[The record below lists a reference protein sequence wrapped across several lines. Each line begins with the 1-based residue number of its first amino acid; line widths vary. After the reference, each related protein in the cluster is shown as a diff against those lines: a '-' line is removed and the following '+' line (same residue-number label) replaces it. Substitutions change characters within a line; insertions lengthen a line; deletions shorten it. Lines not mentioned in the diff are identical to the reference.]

1 MSRTAASLLAQLR
14 ATAAPIESTP
24 AKSNTKRP
32 ISEPDQATVRAYIEK
47 TQPEWMMVFHDLSL
61 ETGWRTADV
70 ANIRYECVDFTKGEA
85 RIVVAKQ
92 TRSAQARALS
102 KGLAQLRTTRKQAA
116 LSQGDAVGY
125 MRWDA
130 ATRDELAADA
140 TPEEVEHLAHL
151 ISTAPKKIDT
161 KRLSAGLL
169 ARLKDMERA
178 AFWAD
183 GFIFSRALTAS
194 NATRLQSGAPIT
206 RQTVW
211 ARFRAVFD
219 ALAEVVEQAA
229 RQYSSYSLRKTWARR
244 LYEAT
249 GKSIGAVMA
258 QFGHSSAQMS
268 MRYLSLDDE
277 AAEAQARMVGAI

>member
-47 TQPEWMMVFHDLSL
+47 TQAEWMLVFHDLSL
-61 ETGWRTADV
+61 ETGWRTSDV
-70 ANIRYECVDFTKGEA
+70 ANLRYECVDFTKGEA

-92 TRSAQARALS
+92 SRSSEARALS
-102 KGLAQLRTTRKQAA
+102 KGLKEIRESRQAA
-116 LSQGDAVGY
+116 ALAASDAAGF
-125 MRWDA
+125 MRWSV
-130 ATRDELAADA
+130 ATRDELAAAA
-140 TPEEVEHLAHL
+140 TPLEVERLAYL
-151 ISTAPKKIDT
+151 VASAPKKIDT

-169 ARLKDMERA
+169 ARLKDMESA
-178 AFWAD
+178 AFWGD

-229 RQYSSYSLRKTWARR
+229 KLSAYSLRKTWARR

>member
-47 TQPEWMMVFHDLSL
+47 TQPEWMLVFHDISL
-61 ETGWRTADV
+61 ETGHRTNDCASL
-70 ANIRYECVDFTKGEA
+70 RYDAIDWEA
-85 RIVVAKQ
+85 GTVTITVAKQ

-130 ATRDELAADA
+130 AGKDELAADA

-178 AFWAD
+178 AFWGD

-229 RQYSSYSLRKTWARR
+229 KLSAYSLRKTWARR

>member
-47 TQPEWMMVFHDLSL
+47 TQAEWMLVFHDLSL
-61 ETGWRTADV
+61 ETGWRTSDV
-70 ANIRYECVDFTKGEA
+70 ANLRYECIDFTKGEA

-169 ARLKDMERA
+169 ARLKDMESA
-178 AFWAD
+178 AFWGD

-219 ALAEVVEQAA
+219 ELAGLLEQAVELSA
-229 RQYSSYSLRKTWARR
+229 YSLRKTWARR

>member
-47 TQPEWMMVFHDLSL
+47 TQPEWMLVFHDLSL

-70 ANIRYECVDFTKGEA
+70 ANIRYSAIDAEA
-85 RIVVAKQ
+85 RTATITVAKQ
-92 TRSAQARALS
+92 TRSAQARALG
-102 KGLAQLRTTRKQAA
+102 KGLREIQESRKSAA
-116 LSQGDAVGY
+116 LTAGDAVAF
-125 MRWDA
+125 MTWSA
-130 ATRDELAADA
+130 ASRDELAAAA
-140 TPEEVEHLAHL
+140 TPLEVERLAYL
-151 ISTAPKKIDT
+151 VASAPKKVDT

-178 AFWAD
+178 AFWGD
-183 GFIFSRALTAS
+183 EFIFSRALTAS

-206 RQTVW
+206 RQTIW

-229 RQYSSYSLRKTWARR
+229 KLSAYSLRKTWARR
-244 LYEAT
+244 LYDAA
-249 GKSIGAVMA
+249 GKSIAAVMA